1 MFIKVWLKGFS
12 LVSLSD
18 ILYCVLIWVVIA
30 SCRILYDLTY
40 PDEKPKANGRTRNDD
55 QSDR

>member
-1 MFIKVWLKGFS
+1 MRM
-12 LVSLSD
+12 SD

-30 SCRILYDLTY
+30 FCRILYDLTY
-40 PDEKPKANGRTRNDD
+40 PDEKPKTTRPTQDDD